1 MTGDP
6 NPYEI
11 TGGGMELAPLL
22 AEMHGQCFP
31 EGWSADNFAS
41 ILVNRGADG
50 FILSDSDGP
59 AGFCVVQQAVDEA
72 EILTIGVLPDR
83 RQKGVG
89 AVLLGAVTDRLRTG
103 GCRALFLEVADD
115 NLAAIALYEGAGFLA
130 AGRRKGYY
138 RRPDGGRQ
146 DALVLRR
153 DLPHS

>member
-6 NPYEI
+6 HRYEI
-11 TGGGMELAPLL
+11 IRGGMELAPLL

-31 EGWSADNFAS
+31 DGWSADNFAS

-50 FILSDSDGP
+50 FILSDGGGP
-59 AGFCVVQQAVDEA
+59 LGFCVIQQAVDEA

-83 RQKGVG
+83 RQGGLG
-89 AVLLGAVTDRLRTG
+89 AVLLSSVMDRLRIA
-103 GCRALFLEVADD
+103 GCGALFLEVADD
-115 NLAAIALYEGAGFLA
+115 NHPAIALYNSAGFLA

-138 RRPDGGRQ
+138 RLTDGGRQ

-153 DLPHS
+153 DFAGP